1 MMRKHITP
9 IVWGIWIIAN
19 ICPIFQQN
27 IFVAII
33 YATSLVLMGACVNFI
48 ENKQSSIILFY
59 ILIAFPYSISLTY
72 IKPALN
78 FMGIFMLYI
87 SSFAAIML
95 LILRKRN
102 KSS

>member
-1 MMRKHITP
+1 MMRKHTTT
-9 IVWGIWIIAN
+9 IVWGVWIIAN
-19 ICPIFQQN
+19 ICAIFQQN
-27 IFVAII
+27 IIVAII
-33 YATSLVLMGACVNFI
+33 YATSLILMGACINFD
-48 ENKQSSIILFY
+48 ENKKSSTILFY

>member
-33 YATSLVLMGACVNFI
+33 YATSLVLMGACINFN
-48 ENKQSSIILFY
+48 ENKKSSIILFH
-59 ILIAFPYSISLTY
+59 ILITFPYSISLTY

>member
-33 YATSLVLMGACVNFI
+33 YATSLVLMGACVN
-48 ENKQSSIILFY
+48 LFPSMMPMT
-59 ILIAFPYSISLTY
+59 AQKKE
-72 IKPALN
+72 IKEQH
-78 FMGIFMLYI
+78 
-87 SSFAAIML
+87 
-95 LILRKRN
+95 LILNLKVCYMIFTPKNYLRK
-102 KSS
+102 